1 MGLLLGVL
9 AKKKSSDPIDWINC
23 RFNTNTQLNDESGNN
38 RQFTQQNG
46 GLTVTTTNDP
56 SGALRFDGSGY
67 LVTQDSKPLL
77 DKDFN
82 ISCEVFIEAGSDFYS
97 NFLAQRIT
105 FTDTDTEFYSLQD
118 GRLLVVIYFS
128 DNSGYAF
135 TGVAI
140 RNQWQS
146 VEMSRVGNIFTLKVD
161 GVVAETQVFNK
172 TVRNTSN
179 GKFNIGSANQA
190 FASGT
195 PTGSMRNLKIYIAD

>member
-1 MGLLLGVL
+1 MGWLLGVG
-9 AKKKSSDPIDWINC
+9 AVKKVGDWINC
-23 RFNTNTQLNDESGNN
+23 RFNTTTQLNDESGNN
-38 RQFTQQNG
+38 RQLTQKSG
-46 GLTVTTTNDP
+46 GLTVTTTNDAN
-56 SGALRFDGSGY
+56 GALRFDGSGY

-97 NFLAQRIT
+97 AFLAQRIT
-105 FTDTDTEFYSLQD
+105 SSNADTEFYSLQD
-118 GRLLVVIYFS
+118 GRLLVNIYFS

-135 TGVAI
+135 MGVAI

-172 TVRNTSN
+172 TVSSTSN
-179 GKFNIGSANQA
+179 GKFNIGSANEV

-195 PTGSMRNLKIYIAD
+195 PTGSMRNLRVQVSD

>member
-1 MGLLLGVL
+1 MGWLLGVGG
-9 AKKKSSDPIDWINC
+9 KKKASDWINC
-23 RFNTNTQLNDESGNN
+23 KFNTTTQLNDTSGNN
-38 RQFTQQNG
+38 RQFTQKSG
-46 GLTVTTTNDP
+46 GLTVTTTNDAN
-56 SGALRFDGSGY
+56 GALRFDGSGY

-97 NFLAQRIT
+97 AFLAQRIT
-105 FTDTDTEFYSLQD
+105 SSEADTEFYSLQD
-118 GRLLVVIYFS
+118 GRLLVNIYFS

-135 TGVAI
+135 MGVAI

-172 TVRNTSN
+172 TVRSTSN
-179 GKFNIGSANQA
+179 GKFNIGSANEV

-195 PTGSMRNLKIYIAD
+195 PTGSMRNLRVQVSD

>member
-1 MGLLLGVL
+1 MFLLNPFVL
-9 AKKKSSDPIDWINC
+9 AQSSWLDMP
-23 RFNTNTQLNDESGNN
+23 FSTTTQLNDQSGNN
-38 RQFTQQNG
+38 RQLTQKSG
-46 GLTVTTTNDP
+46 GLTVTTTNDAN
-56 SGALRFDGSGY
+56 GALRFDGSGY

-97 NFLAQRIT
+97 AFLAQRIT
-105 FTDTDTEFYSLQD
+105 SFNADTEFYSLQD
-118 GRLLVVIYFS
+118 GRLLVAIYFS

-135 TGVAI
+135 MGVAI

-172 TVRNTSN
+172 TVRSTSN
-179 GKFNIGSANQA
+179 GKFNIGSANEV

-195 PTGSMRNLKIYIAD
+195 PTGSMRNLRVQVSD